1 MGKMRLQLRMS
12 QWLRGPWGEVA
23 MITKNVLRI
32 RQSNMEYLDT
42 SGKLLWTLTIDSIVL
57 IAEYTT
63 NEGPHVD
70 DYFLVF
76 VTAEESKLFFS
87 TCSFYVGGRDEALSV
102 LQERLGSP
110 IQLGLQGSTEWRS
123 QVVWPAR
130 MAGSEYFTFAAIPPK
145 TLFERVKKRLLG
157 PTQEYAISKPVRDY
171 LEEQIRNLAT
181 RQ

>member
-1 MGKMRLQLRMS
+1 
-12 QWLRGPWGEVA
+12 

-32 RQSNMEYLDT
+32 RQSNLECLGT
-42 SGKLLWTLTIDSIVL
+42 SANPLWTVTIDSIIL

-76 VTAEESKLFFS
+76 VTAEENKLFFS
-87 TCSFYVGGRDEALSV
+87 TCSFYVDGQDEALSD
-102 LQERLGSP
+102 LQKLLGSS
-110 IQLGLQGSTEWRS
+110 IQLSLQGSTEWRS

-130 MAGSEYFTFAAIPPK
+130 IAGSEYFTFAEIPPK
-145 TLFERVKKRLLG
+145 TLLERVKKSLLG

-171 LEEQIRNLAT
+171 LEEQLRKAGA
-181 RQ
+181 RQS

>member
-1 MGKMRLQLRMS
+1 MRMS
-12 QWLRGPWGEVA
+12 QCCVVPYGEIA

-32 RQSNMEYLDT
+32 RQSDLECLDT
-42 SGKLLWTLTIDSIVL
+42 TGKLLWTLTIDSIIL

-76 VTAEESKLFFS
+76 VTAEENKLFFS
-87 TCSFYVGGRDEALSV
+87 TCSFYVDGRDEALSV

-123 QVVWPAR
+123 QVAWPAR
-130 MAGSEYFTFAAIPPK
+130 IAGSEYFTFAEIPPK
-145 TLFERVKKRLLG
+145 TLLDRVKKRLLG

-171 LEEQIRNLAT
+171 LEEQLRNPAA
-181 RQ
+181 RQS

>member
-1 MGKMRLQLRMS
+1 MS
-12 QWLRGPWGEVA
+12 NL
-23 MITKNVLRI
+23 LRI
-32 RQSNMEYLDT
+32 REPNLECLDT
-42 SGKLLWTLTIDSIVL
+42 TGRPRWTLPIKSIVL

-63 NEGPHVD
+63 NEGPQVD

-76 VTAEESKLFFS
+76 VTAEENKLFFS
-87 TCSFYVGGRDEALSV
+87 TCSFYVDGRDEALSV

-123 QVVWPAR
+123 RVAWPAK
-130 MAGSEYFTFAAIPPK
+130 MAENEYFTFAEIPPK
-145 TLFERVKKRLLG
+145 TLLERVKKRLLG

-171 LEEQIRNLAT
+171 LEEQLRNPAA

>member
-1 MGKMRLQLRMS
+1 MRMS
-12 QWLRGPWGEVA
+12 ECCVIPYGEIA
-23 MITKNVLRI
+23 MITKNVLRV
-32 RQSNMEYLDT
+32 RQSDLECLGT
-42 SGKLLWTLTIDSIVL
+42 SAKLLWTLTIDSIIL

-76 VTAEESKLFFS
+76 VTAEENKLFFS
-87 TCSFYVGGRDEALSV
+87 TCSFYVDGRDEALSV

-123 QVVWPAR
+123 QVAWPAR
-130 MAGSEYFTFAAIPPK
+130 IAGSEYFTFAEIPPK
-145 TLFERVKKRLLG
+145 TLLERVKKRLLG
-157 PTQEYAISKPVRDY
+157 PAQEYAISKPVRNY
-171 LEEQIRNLAT
+171 LEEQLRNPAT

>member
-1 MGKMRLQLRMS
+1 
-12 QWLRGPWGEVA
+12 
-23 MITKNVLRI
+23 MITKNVLGI
-32 RQSNMEYLDT
+32 RQSDLECLG
-42 SGKLLWTLTIDSIVL
+42 SSAKPLWTLAIDSIIL

-76 VTAEESKLFFS
+76 VTVEENKLFFS
-87 TCSFYVGGRDEALSV
+87 TCSFYVGGRDEVLSV

-123 QVVWPAR
+123 RVAWPVGI
-130 MAGSEYFTFAAIPPK
+130 AGSEYFTFAEIPPK
-145 TLFERVKKRLLG
+145 TLLERVKKRLLG
-157 PTQEYAISKPVRDY
+157 PTQEYAISKSVRDY
-171 LEEQIRNLAT
+171 LEEQLRNPVA

>member
-1 MGKMRLQLRMS
+1 MTSERMP
-12 QWLRGPWGEVA
+12 RYCAVPYGEIA
-23 MITKNVLRI
+23 MITKNVLGI
-32 RQSNMEYLDT
+32 RQSDLECLDI

-76 VTAEESKLFFS
+76 VTAEENKLFFS
-87 TCSFYVGGRDEALSV
+87 TCSFYVDGRDEALSI
-102 LQERLGSP
+102 LQMRLGSS

-123 QVVWPAR
+123 RVAWPAR
-130 MAGSEYFTFAAIPPK
+130 MAGSEYFTFAEIPPK
-145 TLFERVKKRLLG
+145 TLLEKVKKRLLG

-171 LEEQIRNLAT
+171 LEEQLRNFAA